1 MAEVILCLASDVN
14 LRAHTLSP
22 YGTLRNLISLV
33 TVPTIAT
40 ILLLNLVFP
49 SDTVFLS
56 FDNVFT
62 ILEID
67 IGYLLSLD

>member
-1 MAEVILCLASDVN
+1 
-14 LRAHTLSP
+14 
-22 YGTLRNLISLV
+22 
-33 TVPTIAT
+33 
-40 ILLLNLVFP
+40 LNLVFP